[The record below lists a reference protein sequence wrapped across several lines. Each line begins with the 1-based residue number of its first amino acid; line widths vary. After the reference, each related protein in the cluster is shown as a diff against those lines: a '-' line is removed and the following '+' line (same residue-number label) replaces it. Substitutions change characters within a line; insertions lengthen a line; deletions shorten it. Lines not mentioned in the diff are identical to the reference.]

1 MATYRKFRDIDYGKP
16 IIAPTHGDTV
26 APQNDLA
33 AAAWLPVDP
42 TDANIAMGFHSY
54 DYQRHVFTDKVVI
67 MPGKLVAL
75 TRESL
80 TGDNTISSINQGTV
94 GRLVPAGIRL
104 AWKAAHATSVTVL
117 QYTAVDVAERIEDL
131 GTGRPVTGP
140 KTYTKTALTLKLQE
154 RGLLGDGETLDQL
167 ISRPIGVAA
176 NVVYA
181 WAGGD
186 GTQPNKLRFMNY
198 RRENK
203 STFWTGQDHTL
214 RLPVA
219 PAKSY
224 DISALNLT
232 TDTNA
237 SASWDGTKK
246 LVFLG
251 DNSVNTAAAAAAAGT
266 TLSNYYHGADLAK
279 VATYANVK
287 ATFDERYADLA
298 TNASAKVLVLGHQG
312 IESNIYNTIELWSVT
327 YATGGATVSQNT
339 DLTSTWLAK
348 EKAAPAG
355 VKAAGDYFVDRDL
368 GLLFVHTDCP
378 ATGDYLV
385 AFRLAADVESY
396 SGNVFAAVGKAVK
409 PGDYLAYDKYSN
421 FVPYVARPDETK
433 VIATDGADDADAN
446 DNATVEATAWVDPT
460 LYHRPEDIV
469 GKCYT
474 LDRSPK
480 ADLATVKT
488 FHDYEG
494 VSLADRTPGSA
505 NDGHPAE
512 IHQSFGGQFAA
523 IVRVLL

>member
-1 MATYRKFRDIDYGKP
+1 MTTYRKFRDIDYGKP

-33 AAAWLPVDP
+33 AAAWLPVSGADE
-42 TDANIAMGFHSY
+42 NVAMGFHSY

-80 TGDNTISSINQGTV
+80 GGSGAGVAEINKGTV
-94 GRLVPAGIRL
+94 GRLVPAGVRL
-104 AWKAAHATSVTVL
+104 AWKAAAGTGVAVL
-117 QYTAVDVAERIEDL
+117 KYTAVDVAERIEDL
-131 GTGRPVTGP
+131 GTGLPVESAKEYDKDT
-140 KTYTKTALTLKLQE
+140 LTLRLQE
-154 RGLLGDGETLDQL
+154 RGLLGLSETLDAF

-186 GTQPNKLRFMNY
+186 GTQPNKLRFHNY

-219 PAKSY
+219 PAKAY
-224 DISALNLT
+224 DISLL
-232 TDTNA
+232 DIDGDDYDA

-246 LVFLG
+246 LVVCG
-251 DNSVNTAAAAAAAGT
+251 QGNGSTAASATTIAHFSHGT
-266 TLSNYYHGADLAK
+266 DVARK
-279 VATYANVK
+279 ATYTQLTGA
-287 ATFDERYADLA
+287 FDMRYADLA
-298 TNASAKVLVLGHQG
+298 ASMTGLVIALGHRG
-312 IESNIYNTIELWSVT
+312 IESNIYNTIEVWTAT
-327 YATGGATVSQNT
+327 YSGGDTLVKGTNI
-339 DLTSTWLAK
+339 TSTWLK
-348 EKAAPAG
+348 SEKSIPAA
-355 VKAAGDYFVDRDL
+355 VKAVGDYFVDRDL
-368 GLLFVHTDCP
+368 GLLFVEGTFP
-378 ATGDYLV
+378 ATGNT
-385 AFRLAADVESY
+385 AIGFRLAADAEAY
-396 SGNVFAAVGKAVK
+396 TGNVFAAVGKAVK
-409 PGDYLAYDKYSN
+409 PGDYLTYDRFSN
-421 FVPYVARPDETK
+421 FVPYIARPDETE
-433 VIATDGADDADAN
+433 VVATDGASTADAN
-446 DNATVEATAWVDPT
+446 DDAVVSATAYVSPL

-480 ADLATVKT
+480 ADLAAVKT
-488 FHDYEG
+488 FHDYDG

-512 IHQSFGGQFAA
+512 IHQSLGGQFAA

>member
-33 AAAWLPVDP
+33 AAAWLPISA
-42 TDANIAMGFHSY
+42 TATNSAAGYFTY
-54 DYQRHVFTDKVVI
+54 DYQRHVFTDKVVV

-75 TRESL
+75 TRETLNGENATS
-80 TGDNTISSINQGTV
+80 TINHGTV

-104 AWKAAHATSVTVL
+104 AWKAAAGGDDILEYTSDD
-117 QYTAVDVAERIEDL
+117 ADERIEDL
-131 GTGRPVTGP
+131 TTGLPVVSAVVYD
-140 KTYTKTALTLKLQE
+140 KDAVTAALRS
-154 RGLLGDGETLDQL
+154 RGLIGGAETCDAF
-167 ISRPIGVAA
+167 ISRPIGIAA

-219 PAKSY
+219 PATNGSEAVPALTSLV
-224 DISALNLT
+224 SALSELEG
-232 TDTNA
+232 
-237 SASWDGTKK
+237 GTAKWFRGTGSV
-246 LVFLG
+246 LATLLG
-251 DNSVNTAAAAAAAGT
+251 S
-266 TLSNYYHGADLAK
+266 
-279 VATYANVK
+279 
-287 ATFDERYADLA
+287 RYADLDPLK
-298 TNASAKVLVLGHQG
+298 TNWVALALGTKG
-312 IESNIYNTIELWSVT
+312 VESNVYNPLVVT
-327 YATGGATVSQNT
+327 NSTGATVKT
-339 DLTSTWLAK
+339 TGILKK
-348 EKAAPAG
+348 EKNSPNDL
-355 VKAAGDYFVDRDL
+355 KAAGDWFLDRDL
-368 GLLFVHTDCP
+368 GILFLYESGADAIPTGLVQGDLVKFSYSPVP
-378 ATGDYLV
+378 AVDT
-385 AFRLAADVESY
+385 LAAPAK
-396 SGNVFAAVGKAVK
+396 VFASVTGTVK

-421 FVPYVARPDETK
+421 FVPYIARPDETDTEGNTGS
-433 VIATDGADDADAN
+433 VDYL
-446 DNATVEATAWVDPT
+446 DPT
-460 LYHRPEDIV
+460 AFHRPEDIV

-512 IHQSFGGQFAA
+512 IHQSLGGQFAA

>member
-33 AAAWLPVDP
+33 AAAWLPVNGS
-42 TDANIAMGFHSY
+42 DANTAMGFHSY
-54 DYQRHVFTDKVVI
+54 DYQRHVFTDKIVI

-80 TGDNTISSINQGTV
+80 TDSGAGLAEINKGTV
-94 GRLVPAGIRL
+94 GRLVPAGVRL
-104 AWKAAHATSVTVL
+104 AWKAAEDTVDVVL
-117 QYTAVDVAERIEDL
+117 EYTAADVAERIEDL
-131 GTGRPVTGP
+131 GTGLPVEGA
-140 KTYTKTALTLKLQE
+140 KTYTKLILAEKLRE
-154 RGLLGDGETLDQL
+154 RGLLTPSETLDAF

-186 GTQPNKLRFMNY
+186 GTQPKGLRFMNY

-219 PAKSY
+219 PAKAY
-224 DISALNLT
+224 DISAL
-232 TDTNA
+232 DIDGDDHDA
-237 SASWDGTKK
+237 SGSWDGTKK
-246 LVFLG
+246 LVVCG
-251 DNSVNTAAAAAAAGT
+251 AGNTVGAASAT
-266 TLSNYYHGADLAK
+266 TIAHFYHATDVAK
-279 VATYANVK
+279 KATYAQLTT
-287 ATFDERYADLA
+287 AFDSRYAALA
-298 TNASAKVLVLGHQG
+298 TSATGLVIALGHQG
-312 IESNIYNTIELWSVT
+312 VESNIYNTIEVWTAT
-327 YATGGATVSQNT
+327 YSGGDTLVKGTNI
-339 DLTSTWLAK
+339 TSTWLK
-348 EKAAPAG
+348 SEKTTPAG
-355 VKAAGDYFVDRDL
+355 VKAVGDYFVDRDL
-368 GLLFVHTDCP
+368 GLLFVEASFP
-378 ATGDYLV
+378 ATGNT
-385 AFRLAADVESY
+385 AIGFRLAADSEAY
-396 SGNVFAAVGKAVK
+396 TGNVFAAVGKAVK
-409 PGDYLAYDKYSN
+409 PGDYLAYDRFSN
-421 FVPYVARPDETK
+421 FVPYIARPDETS
-433 VIATDGADDADAN
+433 VEATDGSNASDAN
-446 DNATVEATAWVDPT
+446 DAATVLATAYVST
-460 LYHRPEDIV
+460 AYHRPEDIV

-512 IHQSFGGQFAA
+512 IHQSLGGQFAA

>member
-1 MATYRKFRDIDYGKP
+1 MATYRKFRDLDYGKP

-33 AAAWLPVDP
+33 AAAWLPVSA
-42 TDANIAMGFHSY
+42 TAINSAAGYFTY

-75 TRESL
+75 TTEAL
-80 TGDNTISSINQGTV
+80 TGDNSLVSLNQGTV

-104 AWKAAHATSVTVL
+104 AWKAAGSGDEIL
-117 QYTAVDVAERIEDL
+117 EYTAEDVAERIEDL
-131 GTGRPVTGP
+131 TTGLPVAIAIQYD
-140 KTYTKTALTLKLQE
+140 KAAVTAALKE
-154 RGLLGDGETLDQL
+154 RGLIKNGDSCEAL

-219 PAKSY
+219 PATTGAEAIPA
-224 DISALNLT
+224 IS
-232 TDTNA
+232 
-237 SASWDGTKK
+237 TKIST
-246 LVFLG
+246 LAEFE
-251 DNSVNTAAAAAAAGT
+251 AGT
-266 TLSNYYHGADLAK
+266 AKWLLGSETVLSTLF
-279 VATYANVK
+279 T
-287 ATFDERYADLA
+287 TRYAGLTNTNWVALA
-298 TNASAKVLVLGHQG
+298 VGTRG
-312 IESNIYNTIELWSVT
+312 IEHNIYNLLAVKTS
-327 YATGGATVSQNT
+327 GGT
-339 DLTSTWLAK
+339 DKTSTVLK
-348 EKAAPAG
+348 VEKTSPNS
-355 VKAAGDYFVDRDL
+355 VSKAGDYFVDRDL
-368 GLLFVHTDCP
+368 GVVFLYDAGGNGLPANVIATDVIYFAYSPVP
-378 ATGDYLV
+378 AVDTV
-385 AFRLAADVESY
+385 AAPVK
-396 SGNVFAAVGKAVK
+396 VFASVTGAVK

-421 FVPYVARPDETK
+421 FVPYIARPDET
-433 VIATDGADDADAN
+433 DDTNGGSVDL
-446 DNATVEATAWVDPT
+446 VDPT
-460 LYHRPEDIV
+460 TFHRPEDIV

-480 ADLATVKT
+480 ADLAAVKT
-488 FHDYEG
+488 FHDYDG

>member
-33 AAAWLPVDP
+33 AAAWLPISA
-42 TDANIAMGFHSY
+42 TATNSAAGYFTY

-80 TGDNTISSINQGTV
+80 NGVGAGATALNQGTV

-104 AWKAAHATSVTVL
+104 AWKAAAADDAVL
-117 QYTAVDVAERIEDL
+117 EYTDADVAERIEDL
-131 GTGRPVTGP
+131 GTGLPVTEAKVYLKNDDGADDAFP
-140 KTYTKTALTLKLQE
+140 ELNLTKQLRS
-154 RGLLGDGETLDQL
+154 RGLIGAAESCEAL

-186 GTQPNKLRFMNY
+186 GTQPNKLRFHNY

-219 PAKSY
+219 PKTTNTKSVTA
-224 DISALNLT
+224 I
-232 TDTNA
+232 TDLVAGLVDLEDASGGWIKGA
-237 SASWDGTKK
+237 SAARSTFTG
-246 LVFLG
+246 LLG
-251 DNSVNTAAAAAAAGT
+251 A
-266 TLSNYYHGADLAK
+266 
-279 VATYANVK
+279 
-287 ATFDERYADLA
+287 RYADLPSTTVDWVA
-298 TNASAKVLVLGHQG
+298 FAVGVPAIEHNVYNPLVHKSSAGAVKTSAFKS
-312 IESNIYNTIELWSVT
+312 EKSSVT
-327 YATGGATVSQNT
+327 ALG
-339 DLTSTWLAK
+339 K
-348 EKAAPAG
+348 
-355 VKAAGDYFVDRDL
+355 AGDYFVDRDL
-368 GLLFVHTDCP
+368 GLIFFWEAGGDGLPSGVDLNDTITFAYSP
-378 ATGDYLV
+378 APVVDDPF
-385 AFRLAADVESY
+385 APAK
-396 SGNVFAAVGKAVK
+396 VFAAVTGAVK

-421 FVPYVARPDETK
+421 FVPYVARPDETNEN
-433 VIATDGADDADAN
+433 DALMVD
-446 DNATVEATAWVDPT
+446 WVSPT

-480 ADLATVKT
+480 ADLAAVKT
-488 FHDYEG
+488 FHDYDG

>member
-33 AAAWLPVDP
+33 AAAWLPISRN
-42 TDANIAMGFHSY
+42 TTNASNGYFTY

-80 TGDNTISSINQGTV
+80 TGENATSTINQGTV

-104 AWKAAHATSVTVL
+104 AWKAARVAWDGTTASGTDVVL
-117 QYTAVDVAERIEDL
+117 LKYTTKDVNERVEDL
-131 GTGRPVTGP
+131 TTGLPVAAP
-140 KTYTKTALTLKLQE
+140 VEYKISAVTAGLKG
-154 RGLLGDGETLDQL
+154 RGLIGGAETCDAF

-203 STFWTGQDHTL
+203 STFWTGQDHTF

-219 PAKSY
+219 PVKEAT
-224 DISALNLT
+224 LT
-232 TDTNA
+232 TLGSTYKISTLNELQSPEYPQWLLGSEMASVLKALLPARYGDVTNA
-237 SASWDGTKK
+237 DWVALAFGRTNIEHNLYNPITYGSA
-246 LVFLG
+246 
-251 DNSVNTAAAAAAAGT
+251 
-266 TLSNYYHGADLAK
+266 TLSA
-279 VATYANVK
+279 ATLKAEK
-287 ATFDERYADLA
+287 ATPNGL
-298 TNASAKVLVLGHQG
+298 K
-312 IESNIYNTIELWSVT
+312 
-327 YATGGATVSQNT
+327 
-339 DLTSTWLAK
+339 K
-348 EKAAPAG
+348 P
-355 VKAAGDYFVDRDL
+355 GDYFVDRDL
-368 GLLFVHTDCP
+368 GILFMHEPGGNTFPASGTVVKFGYSPTAAAAIAGVDVTDP
-378 ATGDYLV
+378 DADTDDTLV
-385 AFRLAADVESY
+385 DVAVFAGV
-396 SGNVFAAVGKAVK
+396 SGNVK

-421 FVPYVARPDETK
+421 FVPYVARPDETGL
-433 VIATDGADDADAN
+433 AADGPPTGDSSIGPL
-446 DNATVEATAWVDPT
+446 TVYVNPA

-488 FHDYEG
+488 FHDYDG

-512 IHQSFGGQFAA
+512 IHQSTGGQFAA

>member
-1 MATYRKFRDIDYGKP
+1 MATYRKFRDPDYGKP

-33 AAAWLPVDP
+33 AAAWLPISASQVNS
-42 TDANIAMGFHSY
+42 DAGYFTY

-75 TRESL
+75 TAEALKGENSL
-80 TGDNTISSINQGTV
+80 ASLNQGTV

-104 AWKAAHATSVTVL
+104 AWKAAGNTDEVL
-117 QYTAVDVAERIEDL
+117 EYTAEDVAERIEDL
-131 GTGRPVTGP
+131 GTGLPVAAP
-140 KTYTKTALTLKLQE
+140 KTYLKNSDNDGADLNLTKRLRS
-154 RGLLGDGETLDQL
+154 RGLIRSSDTIDAL

-219 PAKSY
+219 PATNGSEAIPVIGTKVSTLAEFEGGVAQWVLGSEMASILKHATILKTRY
-224 DISALNLT
+224 SAL
-232 TDTNA
+232 TNA
-237 SASWDGTKK
+237 NW
-246 LVFLG
+246 
-251 DNSVNTAAAAAAAGT
+251 
-266 TLSNYYHGADLAK
+266 
-279 VATYANVK
+279 VALQVGKRA
-287 ATFDERYADLA
+287 
-298 TNASAKVLVLGHQG
+298 
-312 IESNIYNTIELWSVT
+312 IEHNIYNLLTIKDSGGVDKTSTVLKVEKTSPESVT
-327 YATGGATVSQNT
+327 K
-339 DLTSTWLAK
+339 L
-348 EKAAPAG
+348 
-355 VKAAGDYFVDRDL
+355 GDYFVDRDM
-368 GLLFVHTDCP
+368 GLVFMYEGGGNGIPV
-378 ATGDYLV
+378 GI
-385 AFRLAADVESY
+385 AADGTDVIYFAY
-396 SGNVFAAVGKAVK
+396 SPVPVTDTADAPVKVFASVTGSVK

-421 FVPYVARPDETK
+421 FVPYIARPDETL
-433 VIATDGADDADAN
+433 VTATDGESSADAN
-446 DNATVEATAWVDPT
+446 DDATVEATAYVSPT

-480 ADLATVKT
+480 ADLAAVKT

-494 VSLADRTPGSA
+494 VLLADRTPGSA

>member
-1 MATYRKFRDIDYGKP
+1 MATYRKFRDLDYGKP

-33 AAAWLPVDP
+33 AAAWLPVSA
-42 TDANIAMGFHSY
+42 TATNSAAGYFTY

-75 TRESL
+75 TRETL
-80 TGDNTISSINQGTV
+80 NGDNAVSSINHGTV

-104 AWKAAHATSVTVL
+104 AWKAAAGDTDIL
-117 QYTAVDVAERIEDL
+117 EYGPEDVAERIEDL
-131 GTGRPVTGP
+131 TTGLPVVAAIAYDKDAVTL
-140 KTYTKTALTLKLQE
+140 ALKK
-154 RGLLGDGETLDQL
+154 RGLIGDAESCEAL
-167 ISRPIGVAA
+167 ISRPIGIAA

-219 PAKSY
+219 PATTGSE
-224 DISALNLT
+224 AVPALT
-232 TDTNA
+232 TLVSTLDQFET
-237 SASWDGTKK
+237 GTARW
-246 LVFLG
+246 LRGTGSVLG
-251 DNSVNTAAAAAAAGT
+251 
-266 TLSNYYHGADLAK
+266 TLLGA
-279 VATYANVK
+279 
-287 ATFDERYADLA
+287 RYADL
-298 TNASAKVLVLGHQG
+298 TNTNWVALALGTKG
-312 IESNIYNTIELWSVT
+312 VESNIYNPLVVKSS
-327 YATGGATVSQNT
+327 AGAVK
-339 DLTSTWLAK
+339 TSGILKA
-348 EKAAPAG
+348 EKASPNEL
-355 VKAAGDYFVDRDL
+355 KKAGDWFLDRDL
-368 GLLFVHTDCP
+368 GILFLYESGADAIP
-378 ATGDYLV
+378 TGLV
-385 AFRLAADVESY
+385 ATDVVYFSY
-396 SGNVFAAVGKAVK
+396 SPVPAVDTAAAPAKVFAAVTGAVK

-421 FVPYVARPDETK
+421 FVPYIARPDETDTEG
-433 VIATDGADDADAN
+433 VTGSVDYI
-446 DNATVEATAWVDPT
+446 DPT
-460 LYHRPEDIV
+460 TFHRPEDIV

-480 ADLATVKT
+480 ADLAAVKT

>member
-1 MATYRKFRDIDYGKP
+1 MTTYRKFRDIDYGKP

-33 AAAWLPVDP
+33 AAAWLPISAADENV
-42 TDANIAMGFHSY
+42 AMGFHSY

-80 TGDNTISSINQGTV
+80 NGVGSGAEALNKGTV
-94 GRLVPAGIRL
+94 GRLVPAGVRL
-104 AWKAAHATSVTVL
+104 AWKAAADTDEVVL
-117 QYTAVDVAERIEDL
+117 KYTAADVAERIEDL
-131 GTGRPVTGP
+131 GTGLPVTEA
-140 KTYTKTALTLKLQE
+140 KTYTKLVLAEKLRE
-154 RGLLGDGETLDQL
+154 RGLLKPAETLDAF

-186 GTQPNKLRFMNY
+186 GTQPNKLRFHNY

-219 PAKSY
+219 PAKTY
-224 DISALNLT
+224 DTGLT
-232 TDTNA
+232 IDGDLYVA
-237 SASWDGTKK
+237 GSWDGTKK
-246 LVFLG
+246 LVVCG
-251 DNSVNTAAAAAAAGT
+251 DGNGVAAASAT
-266 TLSNYYHGADLAK
+266 TIANFYHASDVAK
-279 VATYANVK
+279 KATYTQLKGA
-287 ATFDERYADLA
+287 FDGRYADLA
-298 TNASAKVLVLGHQG
+298 ANASALVIALGHQG
-312 IESNIYNTIELWSVT
+312 VEANVYNTIEVWTAT
-327 YATGGATVSQNT
+327 YSGG
-339 DLTSTWLAK
+339 DLVKGTAITSTWLK
-348 EKAAPAG
+348 TEKSSPAS
-355 VKAAGDYFVDRDL
+355 VKAVGDYFVDRDL
-368 GLLFVHTDCP
+368 GLLFVEASFP
-378 ATGDYLV
+378 ATGNTV
-385 AFRLAADVESY
+385 VGFRLTAELGADAESY
-396 SGNVFAAVGKAVK
+396 TGNVFAAVGKAVK
-409 PGDYLAYDKYSN
+409 PGDYLTYDRFSN
-421 FVPYVARPDETK
+421 FIPYIARPDETN
-433 VIATDGADDADAN
+433 N
-446 DNATVEATAWVDPT
+446 DTAALVDYVDPAT
-460 LYHRPEDIV
+460 YHRPEDIV

-480 ADLATVKT
+480 ADLAAVKT
-488 FHDYEG
+488 FHDYDG

>member
-33 AAAWLPVDP
+33 AASWLPVDP

-80 TGDNTISSINQGTV
+80 TGDNSISSINQGTV

-181 WAGGD
+181 WSGGD

-232 TDTNA
+232 VDANA

-246 LVFLG
+246 LVLLG
-251 DNSVNTAAAAAAAGT
+251 DGTTVAAASAGT
-266 TLSNYYHGADLAK
+266 TLSNYYHGADFAK
-279 VATYANVK
+279 QATYANVK
-287 ATFDERYADLA
+287 AMFDERYLDLA

-327 YATGGATVSQNT
+327 GAGTSTLTQGTN
-339 DLTSTWLAK
+339 LTSTWLAT

-385 AFRLAADVESY
+385 AFRLAAEVESY

-409 PGDYLAYDKYSN
+409 PGDYLTYDKYSN
-421 FVPYVARPDETK
+421 FVPYIARPDETEL
-433 VIATDGADDADAN
+433 VAEQGTGGAADLSVVAYVN
-446 DNATVEATAWVDPT
+446 PT
-460 LYHRPEDIV
+460 TYHRPEDIV

>member
-33 AAAWLPVDP
+33 AAAWLPISA
-42 TDANIAMGFHSY
+42 TATNSDAGYFTY

-75 TRESL
+75 TRETL
-80 TGDNTISSINQGTV
+80 NGENATSSINHGTV

-104 AWKAAHATSVTVL
+104 AWKAAANDVAVL
-117 QYTAVDVAERIEDL
+117 EYTAADVEERIEDL
-131 GTGRPVTGP
+131 GTGLPVTEAKAYLKNDDGADDAFP
-140 KTYTKTALTLKLQE
+140 GLNLTKQLRK
-154 RGLLGDGETLDQL
+154 RGLIGATETADAL

-186 GTQPNKLRFMNY
+186 GTQPKGLRFMNY

-219 PAKSY
+219 PV
-224 DISALNLT
+224 T
-232 TDTNA
+232 TGAEAVPAIT
-237 SASWDGTKK
+237 T
-246 LVFLG
+246 LVSTL
-251 DNSVNTAAAAAAAGT
+251 AQLEAGT
-266 TLSNYYHGADLAK
+266 EGTGGGSADAKWLRGDQTVLATLLGA
-279 VATYANVK
+279 
-287 ATFDERYADLA
+287 RYADLDPTKISWVA
-298 TNASAKVLVLGHQG
+298 LALGTKSV
-312 IESNIYNTIELWSVT
+312 ESNVYNPLVVKSAAGVVKTAGILK
-327 YATGGATVSQNT
+327 
-339 DLTSTWLAK
+339 K
-348 EKAAPAG
+348 EKNSPSELKAP
-355 VKAAGDYFVDRDL
+355 GDWFLDRDL
-368 GLLFVHTDCP
+368 GILFLYQAAGNAIPTGMVATDIV
-378 ATGDYLV
+378 Y
-385 AFRLAADVESY
+385 FSY
-396 SGNVFAAVGKAVK
+396 SAAPAVDTAGAPAKVFAAVTGAVK
-409 PGDYLAYDKYSN
+409 PGDYLACDKYSN
-421 FVPYVARPDETK
+421 FVPYIARPDETQ
-433 VIATDGADDADAN
+433 DDTSNLVD
-446 DNATVEATAWVDPT
+446 WVDPT
-460 LYHRPEDIV
+460 TFHRPEDIV

-480 ADLATVKT
+480 ADLAAVKT

-494 VSLADRTPGSA
+494 VSLGDRTPGSA

>member
-33 AAAWLPVDP
+33 AAAWLPISRS
-42 TDANIAMGFHSY
+42 TTNAGNGYFTY

-80 TGDNTISSINQGTV
+80 TGDNATSSINQGTV

-104 AWKAAHATSVTVL
+104 AWKAARVAWDGTANSGTDAVL
-117 QYTAVDVAERIEDL
+117 LKYTTKDVNERIEDL
-131 GTGRPVTGP
+131 TTGLPVAAAVEYKVSAVT
-140 KTYTKTALTLKLQE
+140 TALKQ
-154 RGLLGDGETLDQL
+154 RGLIGASETCDAF

-219 PAKSY
+219 PVKSGT
-224 DISALNLT
+224 LT
-232 TDTNA
+232 T
-237 SASWDGTKK
+237 
-246 LVFLG
+246 LG
-251 DNSVNTAAAAAAAGT
+251 DTSKVTA
-266 TLSNYYHGADLAK
+266 LSQLEVSATPRWILGADLGGAGSSDLK
-279 VATYANVK
+279 VLLPV
-287 ATFDERYADLA
+287 RYADVTSENWVALA
-298 TNASAKVLVLGHQG
+298 FGRKN
-312 IESNIYNTIELWSVT
+312 IEHNLYNPIAYGS
-327 YATGGATVSQNT
+327 ATVSAAM
-339 DLTSTWLAK
+339 LKA
-348 EKAAPAG
+348 EKSSPDSL
-355 VKAAGDYFVDRDL
+355 KKPGDYFVDRDL
-368 GLLFVHTDCP
+368 GLLFMYEELGAGT
-378 ATGDYLV
+378 
-385 AFRLAADVESY
+385 LAASGTVVTFSY
-396 SGNVFAAVGKAVK
+396 SATPAAALLGADATDPDADSDDQVVDVAVFAGVSGNVK

-421 FVPYVARPDETK
+421 FVPYIPRPDETS
-433 VIATDGADDADAN
+433 VVATDGASGATLNNA
-446 DNATVEATAWVDPT
+446 ATVAATAYVST
-460 LYHRPEDIV
+460 AYHRPEDIV

-480 ADLATVKT
+480 ADLASVKT
-488 FHDYEG
+488 FHDYDG

-512 IHQSFGGQFAA
+512 IHQSTGGQFAA

>member
-1 MATYRKFRDIDYGKP
+1 MATYRKFRDLDYGKP
-16 IIAPTHGDTV
+16 ILAPTHGDTV

-33 AAAWLPVDP
+33 AAAWLPVNGS
-42 TDANIAMGFHSY
+42 DANKAMGFHSY
-54 DYQRHVFTDKVVI
+54 DYQRHVFTDKIVI

-94 GRLVPAGIRL
+94 GRLVPAGVRL
-104 AWKAAHATSVTVL
+104 AWKAAADTGVTVL
-117 QYTAVDVAERIEDL
+117 EYTSVDVAERIEDL
-131 GTGRPVTGP
+131 GTGLPVTQA
-140 KTYTKTALTLKLQE
+140 KTYTKTALTDKLKE
-154 RGLLGDGETLDQL
+154 RGLISTSETLDTL

-186 GTQPNKLRFMNY
+186 GTQADKLRFMNY

-219 PAKSY
+219 PAKVYS
-224 DISALNLT
+224 ISALNLT
-232 TDTNA
+232 VDANA

-246 LVFLG
+246 LVLLG
-251 DNSVNTAAAAAAAGT
+251 DDAAAASAGGT
-266 TLSNYYHGADLAK
+266 TANYYHGADFAK
-279 VATYANVK
+279 QATYANLRT
-287 ATFDERYADLA
+287 AFPGRYGSLAD
-298 TNASAKVLVLGHQG
+298 NADAKVIVLGHKA
-312 IESNIYNTIELWSVT
+312 IESNIYNTIEMWEVVGAGT
-327 YATGGATVSQNT
+327 ATISKGDDV
-339 DLTSTWLAK
+339 TSTWLAR
-348 EKAAPAG
+348 EKTLPSG
-355 VKAAGDYFVDRDL
+355 IKAAGDYFVDRDL
-368 GLLFVHTDCP
+368 GLLFVHDGCP
-378 ATGDYLV
+378 IDGDHLV
-385 AFRLAADVESY
+385 AFRLAATAEAY

-409 PGDYLAYDKYSN
+409 PGDYLTYDKYSN
-421 FVPYVARPDETK
+421 FVPYVARPDEEYWT
-433 VIATDGADDADAN
+433 VDEAGGTTDR
-446 DNATVEATAWVDPT
+446 TVVKYISPA

-480 ADLATVKT
+480 ADLAAVKT

-512 IHQSFGGQFAA
+512 IHQSLGGQFAA

>member
-33 AAAWLPVDP
+33 AAAWLPVSA
-42 TDANIAMGFHSY
+42 TATNSAAGYFTY
-54 DYQRHVFTDKVVI
+54 DYQRHVFTDKVVV

-75 TRESL
+75 TRETLNGENATS
-80 TGDNTISSINQGTV
+80 TINHGTV

-104 AWKAAHATSVTVL
+104 AWKAAADGDAIL
-117 QYTAVDVAERIEDL
+117 QYTAEDVEEQIEDL
-131 GTGRPVTGP
+131 GTGLPVTAA
-140 KTYTKTALTLKLQE
+140 KTYLKSSDGAGDAFPELNLTKRLRS
-154 RGLLGDGETLDQL
+154 RGLIGGAETCDALV
-167 ISRPIGVAA
+167 SRPIGIAA

-219 PAKSY
+219 PATNGSEAVPAISGNKV
-224 DISALNLT
+224 SALSHLESG
-232 TDTNA
+232 
-237 SASWDGTKK
+237 SAKW
-246 LVFLG
+246 FLG
-251 DNSVNTAAAAAAAGT
+251 SESVLKT
-266 TLSNYYHGADLAK
+266 TLLAD
-279 VATYANVK
+279 
-287 ATFDERYADLA
+287 RYADLTA
-298 TNASAKVLVLGHQG
+298 TDWVALALGTKG
-312 IESNIYNTIELWSVT
+312 VESNVYNPLVVT
-327 YATGGATVSQNT
+327 NS
-339 DLTSTWLAK
+339 TSTTIKTTGLLKK
-348 EKAAPAG
+348 EKNSPNAL
-355 VKAAGDYFVDRDL
+355 KAAGDWFLDRDL
-368 GLLFVHTDCP
+368 GILFLYEAGGDAIP
-378 ATGDYLV
+378 TGLV
-385 AFRLAADVESY
+385 ATDLVKFSY
-396 SGNVFAAVGKAVK
+396 SPAPAVDTAAAPAKVFASVTGTVR

-421 FVPYVARPDETK
+421 FVPYIARPDETDTEGTTGS
-433 VIATDGADDADAN
+433 VDMAT
-446 DNATVEATAWVDPT
+446 TAF
-460 LYHRPEDIV
+460 HRPEDIV

-480 ADLATVKT
+480 ADLAAVKT

>member
-1 MATYRKFRDIDYGKP
+1 MATYRKFRDVDYGKP

-33 AAAWLPVDP
+33 AAAWLPISSTG
-42 TDANIAMGFHSY
+42 TDNPDYGYFTY

-80 TGDNTISSINQGTV
+80 TNDNSMSSINQGTV

-104 AWKAAHATSVTVL
+104 AWKDASNGTTIL
-117 QYTAVDVAERIEDL
+117 EYTWEDEAEGIEDL
-131 GTGRPVTGP
+131 TTGLPVTGTN
-140 KTYTKTALTLKLQE
+140 KLSGVTKPYSKLDVTDALKA
-154 RGLLGDGETLDQL
+154 RGLIRAHETCADF

-186 GTQPNKLRFMNY
+186 GTQPNKLRFHNY

-214 RLPVA
+214 RLPVCPCMMGTITV
-219 PAKSY
+219 PAVSELAA
-224 DISALNLT
+224 DIDDIEGDDGEGTSP
-232 TDTNA
+232 
-237 SASWDGTKK
+237 SW
-246 LVFLG
+246 FLG
-251 DNSVNTAAAAAAAGT
+251 GSDAAFRA
-266 TLSNYYHGADLAK
+266 TLGARYSDLSDTK
-279 VATYANVK
+279 T
-287 ATFDERYADLA
+287 DWIG
-298 TNASAKVLVLGHQG
+298 LVLGHKAV
-312 IESNIYNTIELWSVT
+312 ESNIYNPLVVKTSAGVDKT
-327 YATGGATVSQNT
+327 ATV
-339 DLTSTWLAK
+339 LKL
-348 EKAAPAG
+348 EKSS
-355 VKAAGDYFVDRDL
+355 L
-368 GLLFVHTDCP
+368 GSVSK
-378 ATGDYLV
+378 TGDWFLDRALGILFLHSDNGTTLTGSGLV
-385 AFRLAADVESY
+385 SGVSADEITFSFLPTLQ
-396 SGNVFAAVGKAVK
+396 SGHADASMPRKVFAAVGASVN
-409 PGDYLAYDKYSN
+409 PGDYLTYDKYSN
-421 FVPYVARPDETK
+421 FVPYIARPDETS
-433 VIATDGADDADAN
+433 VEATDGSNASDAN
-446 DNATVEATAWVDPT
+446 DAATVLATAYVST
-460 LYHRPEDIV
+460 AYHRPEDIV

-494 VSLADRTPGSA
+494 VLLGDRTPGSA

-512 IHQSFGGQFAA
+512 IHQSLGGQFAA

>member
-1 MATYRKFRDIDYGKP
+1 MATYRKLRDIDYGKP

-33 AAAWLPVDP
+33 AAAWLPISRNA
-42 TDANIAMGFHSY
+42 TNSANGYFSY
-54 DYQRHVFTDKVVI
+54 KYQRHVFTDMVVI

-80 TGDNTISSINQGTV
+80 TGENATSTINLGTV

-104 AWKAAHATSVTVL
+104 AWKAAIVAGGTTPVL
-117 QYTAVDVAERIEDL
+117 KYEQKDVDERIEDL
-131 GTGRPVTGP
+131 TTGLPVAAAVE
-140 KTYTKTALTLKLQE
+140 YTVTQLTTHLKS
-154 RGLLGDGETLDQL
+154 RGLIGASETIDAF

-219 PAKSY
+219 PIKA
-224 DISALNLT
+224 AT
-232 TDTNA
+232 VT
-237 SASWDGTKK
+237 
-246 LVFLG
+246 
-251 DNSVNTAAAAAAAGT
+251 TAANTQKLTALSQLEVAGT
-266 TLSNYYHGADLAK
+266 ARWIFGNEIGDAGASDLLALLP
-279 VATYANVK
+279 V
-287 ATFDERYADLA
+287 RYADL
-298 TNASAKVLVLGHQG
+298 TNENWVALALGRKS
-312 IESNIYNTIELWSVT
+312 IEHNIYNAMQ
-327 YATGGATVSQNT
+327 YGTVSASALVLKAEKGSPNQ
-339 DLTSTWLAK
+339 LTK
-348 EKAAPAG
+348 
-355 VKAAGDYFVDRDL
+355 VGDYFVDREL
-368 GLLFVHTDCP
+368 GILFMYESGGAGTL
-378 ATGDYLV
+378 ATAGTVVTFSYLPTAAV
-385 AFRLAADVESY
+385 ALAGSNVSDAAADTSDQYVDVA
-396 SGNVFAAVGKAVK
+396 VFAGVTGNVK
-409 PGDYLAYDKYSN
+409 PGDYLSYDKYSN
-421 FVPYVARPDETK
+421 FVPYVARTPEVALKITAGALVAATTGDLTDASVAK
-433 VIATDGADDADAN
+433 VTTWAN
-446 DNATVEATAWVDPT
+446 PT
-460 LYHRPEDIV
+460 GYQLPEDIV

-480 ADLATVKT
+480 ADLASVKT
-488 FHDYEG
+488 FHDYDG

-512 IHQSFGGQFAA
+512 IHQSSGGQFAA

>member
-1 MATYRKFRDIDYGKP
+1 MATYRKFRDLDYGKP

-33 AAAWLPVDP
+33 AAAWLPISA
-42 TDANIAMGFHSY
+42 TATNAAAGFFTY

-80 TGDNTISSINQGTV
+80 TGDNSLTSLNQGTV
-94 GRLVPAGIRL
+94 GRLVPAGVRI
-104 AWKAAHATSVTVL
+104 AWKAAGGSDAVL
-117 QYTAVDVAERIEDL
+117 EYTAEDVAERIENL
-131 GTGRPVTGP
+131 CTGLPVTGAVS
-140 KTYTKTALTLKLQE
+140 YTKTQVTANLKL
-154 RGLLGDGETLDQL
+154 RGLLKNAETLDAF

-219 PAKSY
+219 PKTTGTVAVPAY
-224 DISALNLT
+224 TELVDALDDLENGSTGFWFEGDDTVLATLLGTRYTGLTNQTWVGLALGFRAIEHNLYNPLVI
-232 TDTNA
+232 TNA
-237 SASWDGTKK
+237 A
-246 LVFLG
+246 
-251 DNSVNTAAAAAAAGT
+251 
-266 TLSNYYHGADLAK
+266 GAD
-279 VATYANVK
+279 V
-287 ATFDERYADLA
+287 
-298 TNASAKVLVLGHQG
+298 SAKWLVK
-312 IESNIYNTIELWSVT
+312 E
-327 YATGGATVSQNT
+327 VSSPQ
-339 DLTSTWLAK
+339 LIK
-348 EKAAPAG
+348 K
-355 VKAAGDYFVDRDL
+355 AGDYCVDRDL
-368 GLLFVHTDCP
+368 GILFLYSALADSLPVDIDGTAMTTSYD
-378 ATGDYLV
+378 V
-385 AFRLAADVESY
+385 AFSY
-396 SGNVFAAVGKAVK
+396 SPVPTAVAGSAVAPAKVFAAVTGAVQ

-421 FVPYVARPDETK
+421 FVPYVARPDETG
-433 VIATDGADDADAN
+433 VAVDGPAAGEAS
-446 DNATVEATAWVDPT
+446 AGTCTVYVAPT
-460 LYHRPEDIV
+460 SYHRPEDIV

-480 ADLATVKT
+480 SDLAAVKT
-488 FHDYEG
+488 FHDYDG

-512 IHQSFGGQFAA
+512 IHQSLGGQFAA

>member
-33 AAAWLPVDP
+33 AAAWLPIDP
-42 TDANIAMGFHSY
+42 VDANIAMGFHSY

-80 TGDNTISSINQGTV
+80 NGDNSISSLNQGTV
-94 GRLVPAGIRL
+94 GRLVPAGVRL
-104 AWKAAHATSVTVL
+104 AWKAAGGSATVL
-117 QYTAVDVAERIEDL
+117 TYTAADVAERIEDL
-131 GTGRPVTGP
+131 GTGKPVTGA
-140 KTYTKTALTLKLQE
+140 KSYTKTNLTLRLQE
-154 RGLLGDGETLDQL
+154 RGLLGSSETLDAF

-186 GTQPNKLRFMNY
+186 GTQPDKLRFMNY

-219 PAKSY
+219 PAKLYS
-224 DISALNLT
+224 ISALNLT
-232 TDTNA
+232 VDADA

-246 LVFLG
+246 LVLLG
-251 DNSVNTAAAAAAAGT
+251 DGTGVAAASAGS
-266 TLSNYYHGADLAK
+266 TLSNYYHGADFAK
-279 VATYANVK
+279 QATYANVT
-287 ATFDERYADLA
+287 AAFDMRYADLA
-298 TNASAKVLVLGHQG
+298 ANANAKVIVLGHQA
-312 IESNIYNTIELWSVT
+312 IESNIYNTIEMWEVVGAGT
-327 YATGGATVSQNT
+327 ATISKGA
-339 DLTSTWLAK
+339 DLTSTWLSK
-348 EKAAPAG
+348 EKTLPSG
-355 VKAAGDYFVDRDL
+355 IKAAGDYFVDRDL

-378 ATGDYLV
+378 VTGDQLI
-385 AFRLAADVESY
+385 AFRLAATAESY

-409 PGDYLAYDKYSN
+409 PGDYLTYDKYSN
-421 FVPYVARPDETK
+421 FVPYVARTPEVALKITAGALVAATTGDLTDAGVAK
-433 VIATDGADDADAN
+433 VTTWAN
-446 DNATVEATAWVDPT
+446 PT
-460 LYHRPEDIV
+460 GYQLPEDIV

-480 ADLATVKT
+480 ADLAAVKT

-512 IHQSFGGQFAA
+512 IHQSLGGQFAA

>member
-1 MATYRKFRDIDYGKP
+1 MATYRKFRDLDYGKP

-33 AAAWLPVDP
+33 AASWLPISA
-42 TDANIAMGFHSY
+42 TTTNAAAGFFTY

-80 TGDNTISSINQGTV
+80 SDDNSLTSLNQGTV

-104 AWKAAHATSVTVL
+104 AWKAATGSDYVL
-117 QYTAVDVAERIEDL
+117 EYTAEDVAERIENL
-131 GTGRPVTGP
+131 CTGLPVTAADVAAIHASGASG
-140 KTYTKTALTLKLQE
+140 YTKTQVTTNLKL
-154 RGLLGDGETLDQL
+154 RGLLKNAETLDAF

-219 PAKSY
+219 PKTTGSVAVPAFTELVDSLADLENGTLGY
-224 DISALNLT
+224 WLQGDGTELSTYLGTRYAGLTNQTWVGLALGFRAIEHNLYNPLVI
-232 TDTNA
+232 TNA
-237 SASWDGTKK
+237 A
-246 LVFLG
+246 
-251 DNSVNTAAAAAAAGT
+251 
-266 TLSNYYHGADLAK
+266 GAD
-279 VATYANVK
+279 V
-287 ATFDERYADLA
+287 
-298 TNASAKVLVLGHQG
+298 SAKWLVK
-312 IESNIYNTIELWSVT
+312 E
-327 YATGGATVSQNT
+327 VSSPQ
-339 DLTSTWLAK
+339 LIK
-348 EKAAPAG
+348 K
-355 VKAAGDYFVDRDL
+355 AGDYCVDRDL
-368 GLLFVHTDCP
+368 GILFLYSALADSLPVDVD
-378 ATGDYLV
+378 ATAMTTSFNV
-385 AFRLAADVESY
+385 AFSY
-396 SGNVFAAVGKAVK
+396 SPVPTAVAGSAVAPAKVFAAVTGAVK

-421 FVPYVARPDETK
+421 FVPYVARGAEVGVSVDSSAASETVAGIC
-433 VIATDGADDADAN
+433 VIYQ
-446 DNATVEATAWVDPT
+446 DPT
-460 LYHRPEDIV
+460 TYHLPEDIV

-480 ADLATVKT
+480 SDLAAVKT
-488 FHDYEG
+488 FHDYDG

-512 IHQSFGGQFAA
+512 IHQSLGGQFAA

>member
-33 AAAWLPVDP
+33 AAAWLPISRGA
-42 TDANIAMGFHSY
+42 TNSGAGYFSY

-80 TGDNTISSINQGTV
+80 NGDNATTSINHGTV

-104 AWKAAHATSVTVL
+104 AWKAAIAAGGTTKILKYTSK
-117 QYTAVDVAERIEDL
+117 DVSERIEDL
-131 GTGRPVTGP
+131 TTGLPVAAAVEYDVDAVTL
-140 KTYTKTALTLKLQE
+140 ALKR
-154 RGLLGDGETLDQL
+154 RGLIGASETCDAF

-219 PAKSY
+219 PVKSGT
-224 DISALNLT
+224 LT
-232 TDTNA
+232 TLADTYKISTLA
-237 SASWDGTKK
+237 ELESPSYPQW
-246 LVFLG
+246 LLG
-251 DNSVNTAAAAAAAGT
+251 SETVLT
-266 TLSNYYHGADLAK
+266 TLLP
-279 VATYANVK
+279 V
-287 ATFDERYADLA
+287 RYADLA
-298 TNASAKVLVLGHQG
+298 NTNWVALAFGRKNIEHNLYNPITYGSATLSASVLKAEKG
-312 IESNIYNTIELWSVT
+312 SPNELKKT
-327 YATGGATVSQNT
+327 
-339 DLTSTWLAK
+339 
-348 EKAAPAG
+348 
-355 VKAAGDYFVDRDL
+355 GDYFVDRDL
-368 GLLFVHTDCP
+368 GILFMYDAGGNTFP
-378 ATGDYLV
+378 AAGTV
-385 AFRLAADVESY
+385 VTFSY
-396 SGNVFAAVGKAVK
+396 SPTPASALLGADATDPDADSDDQVVDVAVFAGVSGNVK

-421 FVPYVARPDETK
+421 FVPYVARPAEVGVSVDSSAASETVAGIC
-433 VIATDGADDADAN
+433 VI
-446 DNATVEATAWVDPT
+446 WSDPAG
-460 LYHRPEDIV
+460 YHRPEDIV

-480 ADLATVKT
+480 ADLASVKT
-488 FHDYEG
+488 FHDYDG

-512 IHQSFGGQFAA
+512 IHQSTGGQFAA

>member
-33 AAAWLPVDP
+33 AAAWLPISATNSDINP
-42 TDANIAMGFHSY
+42 DNGYFTY

-80 TGDNTISSINQGTV
+80 TGDNSMSSINQGTV

-104 AWKAAHATSVTVL
+104 AWKAAEDGDNIL
-117 QYTAVDVAERIEDL
+117 EYTWEDEAERIEDL
-131 GTGRPVTGP
+131 TTGLPVTGTS
-140 KTYTKTALTLKLQE
+140 KEQSIEKRYEKGEVTAALKA
-154 RGLLGDGETLDQL
+154 RGLIRANETCADF

-186 GTQPNKLRFMNY
+186 GTQPKGLRFMNY

-214 RLPVA
+214 RLPVCPCMVGTQTV
-219 PAKSY
+219 PAISGHLAA
-224 DISALNLT
+224 DIDAIEGATGTGTSPSWFLG
-232 TDTNA
+232 A
-237 SASWDGTKK
+237 SAAAFTAT
-246 LVFLG
+246 LG
-251 DNSVNTAAAAAAAGT
+251 VRYSDLPATATQWVG
-266 TLSNYYHGADLAK
+266 
-279 VATYANVK
+279 
-287 ATFDERYADLA
+287 
-298 TNASAKVLVLGHQG
+298 LVLGHKA
-312 IESNIYNTIELWSVT
+312 IESNIYNPLVVKTSAGADKT
-327 YATGGATVSQNT
+327 ATVLKS
-339 DLTSTWLAK
+339 
-348 EKAAPAG
+348 EKG
-355 VKAAGDYFVDRDL
+355 SLGSVKKAGDWFLDRALGILFLHSDNGLTLTGSGLVAGDTVTMSFLPTLFVDAGMPRK
-368 GLLFVHTDCP
+368 
-378 ATGDYLV
+378 
-385 AFRLAADVESY
+385 
-396 SGNVFAAVGKAVK
+396 VFAAVGAAVN
-409 PGDYLAYDKYSN
+409 PGDYLSYDKYSN
-421 FVPYVARPDETK
+421 FVPYIARPDET
-433 VIATDGADDADAN
+433 DDANGGSVD
-446 DNATVEATAWVDPT
+446 TVATAF
-460 LYHRPEDIV
+460 HRPEDIV

-512 IHQSFGGQFAA
+512 IHQSLGGQFAA